1 MAQRERSSANRR
13 LGMALVCVALGMVGA
28 AYAAVPLYDLFC
40 RVTGFGGTT
49 RVADA
54 LPERVGERI
63 VTVRFNADVDPRLPW
78 AFQPVEREM
87 QVTVGESGLAV
98 YQARNMAARRTVGTA
113 TYNVSPAKAGPY
125 FNKVQCFCFTEQ
137 QLAAGA
143 SVDMPVSFFV
153 DPAIEDDPNL
163 RDVKTITLSYT
174 FFPDEQAAARL
185 QLGELAV
192 PAGDSDRGNVQGVN

>member
-1 MAQRERSSANRR
+1 
-13 LGMALVCVALGMVGA
+13 
-28 AYAAVPLYDLFC
+28 
-40 RVTGFGGTT
+40 
-49 RVADA
+49 
-54 LPERVGERI
+54 
-63 VTVRFNADVDPRLPW
+63 
-78 AFQPVEREM
+78 M

-192 PAGDSDRGNVQGVN
+192 PPAIRTGATYRASIDSAAPQGTTWGAVEHTVLSGE